1 MHSTYLDGSE
11 IPDEDLEHVRDV
23 VWRHLIVEPWR
34 QGDVVAIDNH
44 SMSHGRLPYEGPRRI
59 AVCWA

>member
-1 MHSTYLDGSE
+1 MAETPYRIQPRQPEGA
-11 IPDEDLEHVRDV
+11 P
-23 VWRHLIVEPWR
+23 LIVEPWR